1 MKKIPLLI
9 MVVAGTSLLL
19 PTVYAEDTIQ
29 PLPEKVAP
37 APSLIQNIKETL
49 LGSDDKPAFLRDVE
63 DKKEQMRKFREEKI
77 KADAEAASTT
87 TDTPD
92 QTKTD
97 STAIES
103 KIKDRVADTLEKL
116 DGLASRIASRTEKLK
131 KAGANVQG
139 VEDLLTKARD
149 AQADA
154 ELQYELLEWNTLDA
168 QTIKTNADILKTIR
182 ADVVSVHA
190 YLTDAVKALKDAQTT
205 LDKTTTIVAAKE
217 SK

>member
-97 STAIES
+97 STAI
-103 KIKDRVADTLEKL
+103 
-116 DGLASRIASRTEKLK
+116 
-131 KAGANVQG
+131 
-139 VEDLLTKARD
+139 
-149 AQADA
+149 
-154 ELQYELLEWNTLDA
+154 
-168 QTIKTNADILKTIR
+168 
-182 ADVVSVHA
+182 
-190 YLTDAVKALKDAQTT
+190 
-205 LDKTTTIVAAKE
+205 
-217 SK
+217 

>member
-1 MKKIPLLI
+1 
-9 MVVAGTSLLL
+9 
-19 PTVYAEDTIQ
+19 
-29 PLPEKVAP
+29 
-37 APSLIQNIKETL
+37 
-49 LGSDDKPAFLRDVE
+49 
-63 DKKEQMRKFREEKI
+63 
-77 KADAEAASTT
+77 
-87 TDTPD
+87 
-92 QTKTD
+92 
-97 STAIES
+97 
-103 KIKDRVADTLEKL
+103 
-116 DGLASRIASRTEKLK
+116 
-131 KAGANVQG
+131 VQG